1 MTEVPPEAGVNAA
14 ATPLP
19 PDPARFPFV
28 RSVEDA
34 LRGRS
39 VPLIRVSGPDAHR
52 PAVYRIEST
61 GSEWECLIE
70 IDEDR
75 ECVAFRSILPIEIPA
90 GRRHE
95 VAALAA
101 SANAARVVGHF
112 AIGRRDSRITHT
124 SGVRLAGLAPSPD
137 VLLWLLGENLLAVD
151 LHLAAF
157 MLVAWTDVSADV
169 ALRECG
175 PAGLEAA

>member
-1 MTEVPPEAGVNAA
+1 MTDVPPEADVNAA
-14 ATPLP
+14 ATDLP

-28 RSVEDA
+28 RAVEDA
-34 LRGRS
+34 LRGRD
-39 VPLIRVSGPDAHR
+39 VPLVRIAGPDAHR
-52 PAVYRIEST
+52 PAVYRVETIEA
-61 GSEWECLIE
+61 EWECLVE

-95 VAALAA
+95 IAVLAA
-101 SANAARVVGHF
+101 SANAARIVGHF
-112 AIGRRDSRITHT
+112 AIDRRAGRVIHT
-124 SGVRLAGLAPSPD
+124 SGVRIAGFAPSAD
-137 VLLWLLGENLLAVD
+137 ALLWLLGENLLAVD

-157 MLVAWTDVSADV
+157 MLVAWTDVTADV

-175 PAGLEAA
+175 PMEREAA